1 MAPEAPSKPLA
12 RRPFATWLV
21 TGPIGRFLGF
31 WLDLARVVA
40 ETTHR
45 RLARRLKG

>member
-1 MAPEAPSKPLA
+1 MAPEARPKPLV

-45 RLARRLKG
+45 RVARRLRG